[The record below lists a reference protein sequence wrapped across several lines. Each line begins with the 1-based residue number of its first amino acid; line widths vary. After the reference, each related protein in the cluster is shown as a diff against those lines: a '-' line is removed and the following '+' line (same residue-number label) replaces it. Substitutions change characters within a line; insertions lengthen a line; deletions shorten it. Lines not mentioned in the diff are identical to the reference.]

1 MSFAAINR
9 SKYSVVFVFQTK
21 KKLIIYFHLNDSH
34 VLTLKVSYRIEK
46 KTQATGIIKKY
57 NTIVY
62 IVIILL
68 VYLVIKLIFRC
79 VIKLLGNERGR
90 ESGE

>member
-57 NTIVY
+57 NIIVY

-68 VYLVIKLIFRC
+68 VYFYFDYAILNETQY
-79 VIKLLGNERGR
+79 LGIYI
-90 ESGE
+90 SS